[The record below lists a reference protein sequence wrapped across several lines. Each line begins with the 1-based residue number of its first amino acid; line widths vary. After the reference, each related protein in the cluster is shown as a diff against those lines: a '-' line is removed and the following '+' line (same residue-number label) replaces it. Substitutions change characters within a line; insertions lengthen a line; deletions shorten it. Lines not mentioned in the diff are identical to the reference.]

1 MTYKLKKPND
11 LYDFIIKNGK
21 LQGYIGKS
29 KTVIIP
35 KLVTSIEKDTFFCN
49 NRIVNIYIPHTI
61 TKISKRA
68 FNHCLSLKN
77 INVSKDNIKYSSI
90 DGNLYNKKQTY
101 LLQYATG
108 KTNKQF
114 IVPNTVKTINQS
126 CFKHNLFLETIIME
140 KNVKEIKEEAFSN
153 CEKVK
158 SIKL

>member
-1 MTYKLKKPND
+1 MINYYKKNYYIRRTHND
-11 LYDFIIKNGK
+11 IYIKNGK

-90 DGNLYNKKQTY
+90 DGNLY
-101 LLQYATG
+101 
-108 KTNKQF
+108 KTNIF
-114 IVPNTVKTINQS
+114 ITI
-126 CFKHNLFLETIIME
+126 CHR
-140 KNVKEIKEEAFSN
+140 KNK
-153 CEKVK
+153 
-158 SIKL
+158 